1 MKNLFFKALAIG
13 LILLAMPMKQYGQ
26 SVKNHSIELE
36 VESIVNPDY
45 RYCLLSA
52 IANDSNLNYTV
63 NEDYMSVLI
72 SSSENLPDNQFQSY
86 FNGIKEK
93 TETEFNAYLY
103 KDKEKQGEMFS
114 TWKERLPQ
122 DLFVLLFK
130 QMLIEN
136 PTNRD
141 GNQTCATSDPFCT
154 TEVISFHVDAN
165 PSGSCE
171 PGPNYG
177 CLSSYTA
184 RRPYWYHMKIGVAGN
199 FRIEIR
205 NSANVDID
213 YCCWGPFNDPIAPC
227 PNQLQS
233 IVDCGSTSAATEYCN
248 IPSSAQV
255 GKYYILVITKWN
267 QSTATDITF
276 RKVPNSGPGETDCGI
291 LPPLVSNGGPYCVGQ
306 TITLTGNAQNGA
318 TYSWSGPGGWTAT
331 GQTVT
336 RPNCTMNMAGEY
348 ICTIHVGTQTNSAS
362 TEVTVFPSASANFTY
377 TKVCKGD
384 PTQFTSTSTT
394 NPANQNATC
403 QWNFGDGQTGTGA
416 SVSHTYAQAG
426 NYEVT
431 LTVNT
436 GGECTSQKQQN
447 VEVYAVPVA
456 NAGNDQT
463 VQYGGTAQLHG
474 SGGTGT
480 FNYHWEPANK
490 VTNPNAQNTTT
501 VGLTESTTFTLTVTH
516 PQGGCSSTD
525 QVSVMVSGSNMTATA
540 SATPCSICQGET
552 SQLNARAV
560 GGNVNNYTYS
570 WTPTAGLS
578 SPNIANPVAHPTQTT
593 TYTCHVSDGY
603 TALDVQT
610 TVTVNNPEYENV
622 DQYICPG
629 DSYNFYG
636 TSYSEEGDYDYVTT
650 TAQGC
655 EKVITLHLHHYP
667 SYQSAHT
674 DNEFICPGTSYNF
687 HGHYYNTSGTYS
699 ENLHTIHG
707 CDSIVWLNL
716 TVYPENPTIVDPR
729 SICVGQTL
737 TWFDGNEYSQDG
749 DVAYYDSIDNHGCLQ
764 VYQLQLSVGQYQ
776 TPQNYTPNKY
786 ICVPHDETP
795 FYHWDIANRDYYQNA
810 LDTIIIPGPAGE
822 CDYLYTLDLKF
833 HQEFYQTD
841 TVTVCDDYEW
851 PVIPGSNYTST
862 NHHIVKTFSH
872 TGGQGFDCD
881 STYILDLT
889 VNYSKTK
896 TIDTTACNEYVWVGQ
911 NNQVMTINE
920 SGTYTR
926 HFFTEHDCD
935 STVTVNIQI
944 DYSPSF
950 PRVEGHAWVVGGSEF
965 QYTVE
970 EYWVDADGTHETS
983 WELRDV
989 NGQPF
994 NKWDL
999 IKYGDNY
1006 DRCQVYIYTYELD
1019 SVQLLAT
1026 TVSTGSG
1033 NEICGDSFTKSKWIH
1048 CSSHDVP
1055 EISTH
1060 CSVDIYPN
1068 PNDGNMTLSMTH
1080 MEGDILVKVFD
1091 MQGAMVD
1098 AFQLSNGY
1106 ETSKHVYNTE
1116 RLTAGVYFFSIASK
1130 EGVVTKKV
1138 VIMK

>member
-1 MKNLFFKALAIG
+1 MKNLFLKTLAIG
-13 LILLAMPMKQYGQ
+13 LFLLAMPMKQQAQQPTLTPMESTIDFDITGIDVFDERIIFLHNLVNDGRFNVVNSERDGVFIISADPAYPGMDLQ
-26 SVKNHSIELE
+26 S
-36 VESIVNPDY
+36 
-45 RYCLLSA
+45 
-52 IANDSNLNYTV
+52 T
-63 NEDYMSVLI
+63 
-72 SSSENLPDNQFQSY
+72 
-86 FNGIKEK
+86 FNSFKADQAK
-93 TETEFNAYLY
+93 AFA
-103 KDKEKQGEMFS
+103 KMDKEEASETAIEFKS
-114 TWKERLPQ
+114 RLPKE
-122 DLFVLLFK
+122 F
-130 QMLIEN
+130 
-136 PTNRD
+136 TNSLMMDFYVRSRQ
-141 GNQTCATSDPFCT
+141 NNLCANADPFCT
-154 TEVISFHVDAN
+154 DNGLYEFPAGVNAG
-165 PSGSCE
+165 SGE
-171 PGPNYG
+171 PGPNYQ
-177 CLSSYTA
+177 CLSSTPNPA
-184 RRPYWYHMKIGVAGN
+184 WYYMRIGNPGA
-199 FRIEIR
+199 ITIR
-205 NSANVDID
+205 MYSTPSYDID
-213 YCCWGPFNDPIAPC
+213 FCCWGPFDDPVAPC
-227 PNQLQS
+227 PNGLT
-233 IVDCGSTSAATEYCN
+233 GSKVVSCSYSMAATENCQ
-248 IPSSAQV
+248 IPSNAQT
-255 GKYYILVITKWN
+255 GKYYILVITNYSN
-267 QSTATDITF
+267 QSCNISFSKTGG
-276 RKVPNSGPGETDCGI
+276 SGTTDCGI
-291 LPPLVSNGGPYCVGQ
+291 MPPMVENGGPYCVGQ
-306 TITLTGNAQNGA
+306 TITLTGNAQQGA
-318 TYSWSGPGGWTAT
+318 TYSWSGPGGWTAN
-331 GQTVT
+331 GQNVT
-336 RPNCTMNMAGEY
+336 RPNCTMAMAGEY

-416 SVSHTYAQAG
+416 TVSHTYAQAG

-436 GGECTSQKQQN
+436 GGQCTFQKQQN

-540 SATPCSICQGET
+540 SATPSSICQGET

-560 GGNVNNYTYS
+560 GGNVNNYSYS

-610 TVTVNNPEYENV
+610 TVTVNNPEYESV

-716 TVYPENPTIVDPR
+716 TVYPANDTIIVDP
-729 SICVGQTL
+729 SICTSQTYNFHG
-737 TWFDGNEYSQDG
+737 TEYSHDG
-749 DVAYYDSIDNHGCLQ
+749 DIAYFDTIDNHGCLL
-764 VYQLQLSVGQYQ
+764 VEKLVLSVGPYQ
-776 TPQNYTPNKY
+776 MPPKEE
-786 ICVPHDETP
+786 IRWCVPWDDTPSYYWDKTGLTYTQDSQDEIILP
-795 FYHWDIANRDYYQNA
+795 DPNGGCDIKYR
-810 LDTIIIPGPAGE
+810 
-822 CDYLYTLDLKF
+822 LDLKF

-841 TVTVCDDYEW
+841 AVTVCDDYEW

-896 TIDTTACNEYVWVGQ
+896 TIDTTACNEYIWVGQ

-1048 CSSHDVP
+1048 CSSYDVS
-1055 EISTH
+1055 EISQH
-1060 CSVDIYPN
+1060 FNVDIYPN

>member
-1 MKNLFFKALAIG
+1 MKNLFLKTLAIG
-13 LILLAMPMKQYGQ
+13 LFLLAMPMKQQAQQPTLTPMESTIDFDITGIDVFDERIIFLHNLVNDGRFNVVNSERDGVFIISADPAYPGMDLQ
-26 SVKNHSIELE
+26 S
-36 VESIVNPDY
+36 
-45 RYCLLSA
+45 
-52 IANDSNLNYTV
+52 T
-63 NEDYMSVLI
+63 
-72 SSSENLPDNQFQSY
+72 
-86 FNGIKEK
+86 FNSFKADQAK
-93 TETEFNAYLY
+93 AFA
-103 KDKEKQGEMFS
+103 KMDKEEASETAIEFKS
-114 TWKERLPQ
+114 RLPKE
-122 DLFVLLFK
+122 F
-130 QMLIEN
+130 
-136 PTNRD
+136 TNSLMMDFYVRSRQ
-141 GNQTCATSDPFCT
+141 NNLCANADPFCT
-154 TEVISFHVDAN
+154 DNGLYEFPAGVNAG
-165 PSGSCE
+165 SGE
-171 PGPNYG
+171 PGPNYQ
-177 CLSSYTA
+177 CLSSTPNPA
-184 RRPYWYHMKIGVAGN
+184 WYYMRIGNPGA
-199 FRIEIR
+199 ITIR
-205 NSANVDID
+205 MYSTPSYDID
-213 YCCWGPFNDPIAPC
+213 FCCWGPFDDPVAPC
-227 PNQLQS
+227 PNGLT
-233 IVDCGSTSAATEYCN
+233 GSKVVSCSYSMAATENCQ
-248 IPSSAQV
+248 IPSNAQT
-255 GKYYILVITKWN
+255 GKYYILVITNYSN
-267 QSTATDITF
+267 QSCNISFSKTGG
-276 RKVPNSGPGETDCGI
+276 SGTTDCGI
-291 LPPLVSNGGPYCVGQ
+291 MPPMVENGGPYCVGQ
-306 TITLTGNAQNGA
+306 TITLTGNAQQGA
-318 TYSWSGPGGWTAT
+318 TYSWSGPGGWTAN
-331 GQTVT
+331 GQNVT
-336 RPNCTMNMAGEY
+336 RPNCTMAMAGEY

-416 SVSHTYAQAG
+416 TVSHTYAQAG

-436 GGECTSQKQQN
+436 GGQCTFQKQQN

-540 SATPCSICQGET
+540 SATPSSICQGET

-560 GGNVNNYTYS
+560 GGNVNNYSYS

-610 TVTVNNPEYENV
+610 TVTVNNPEYESV

-716 TVYPENPTIVDPR
+716 TVYPANDTIIVDP
-729 SICVGQTL
+729 SICTSQTYNFHG
-737 TWFDGNEYSQDG
+737 TEYSHDG
-749 DVAYYDSIDNHGCLQ
+749 DIAYFDTIDNHGCLL
-764 VYQLQLSVGQYQ
+764 VEKLVLSVGPYQ
-776 TPQNYTPNKY
+776 MPPKEE
-786 ICVPHDETP
+786 IRWCVPWDDTPSYYWDKTGLTYTQDTQDEIILP
-795 FYHWDIANRDYYQNA
+795 DPNGGCDIKYR
-810 LDTIIIPGPAGE
+810 
-822 CDYLYTLDLKF
+822 LDLKF

-841 TVTVCDDYEW
+841 AVTVCDDYEW

-896 TIDTTACNEYVWVGQ
+896 TIDTTACNEYIWVGQ

-1048 CSSHDVP
+1048 CSSYDVP

>member
-1 MKNLFFKALAIG
+1 MKNLFLKTLAIG
-13 LILLAMPMKQYGQ
+13 LFLLAMPMKQQAQQPTLTPMESTIDFDITGIDVFDERIIFLHNLVNDGRFNVVNSERDGVFIISADPAYPGMDLQ
-26 SVKNHSIELE
+26 S
-36 VESIVNPDY
+36 
-45 RYCLLSA
+45 
-52 IANDSNLNYTV
+52 T
-63 NEDYMSVLI
+63 
-72 SSSENLPDNQFQSY
+72 
-86 FNGIKEK
+86 FNSFKADQAK
-93 TETEFNAYLY
+93 AFA
-103 KDKEKQGEMFS
+103 KMDKEEASETAIGFKS
-114 TWKERLPQ
+114 RLPKE
-122 DLFVLLFK
+122 F
-130 QMLIEN
+130 
-136 PTNRD
+136 TNSLMMDFYVKSRQ
-141 GNQTCATSDPFCT
+141 NNLCANADPFCT
-154 TEVISFHVDAN
+154 DNGLYQFPAGVNAG
-165 PSGSCE
+165 SGE
-171 PGPNYG
+171 PGPNYN
-177 CLSSYTA
+177 CLSTTPNPAWYYMRIGTPGAITIRMYSTPSY
-184 RRPYWYHMKIGVAGN
+184 
-199 FRIEIR
+199 
-205 NSANVDID
+205 DID
-213 YCCWGPFNDPIAPC
+213 FCCWGPFDDPVAPC
-227 PNQLQS
+227 PNGLT
-233 IVDCGSTSAATEYCN
+233 GSKVVSCSYSMAATENCQ
-248 IPSSAQV
+248 IPSNAQT
-255 GKYYILVITKWN
+255 GKYYILVITNYSN
-267 QSTATDITF
+267 QPCNISFSKT
-276 RKVPNSGPGETDCGI
+276 SGSGTTDCGI
-291 LPPLVSNGGPYCVGQ
+291 MPPMVENGGPYCVGQ
-306 TITLTGNAQNGA
+306 TITLTGNAQQGA
-318 TYSWSGPGGWTAT
+318 TYSWSGPGGWTAN
-331 GQTVT
+331 GQNVT

-348 ICTIHVGTQTNSAS
+348 ICTIHVGTQTNSAP

-456 NAGNDQT
+456 NAGADQT

-540 SATPCSICQGET
+540 SATPSSICQGET

-560 GGNVNNYTYS
+560 GGNVNNYSYS

-578 SPNIANPVAHPTQTT
+578 SPNIANPIAHPTQTT

-610 TVTVNNPEYENV
+610 TVTVNNPEYESV

-716 TVYPENPTIVDPR
+716 TVYPANDTIIVDP
-729 SICVGQTL
+729 SICTSQTYNFHG
-737 TWFDGNEYSQDG
+737 TEYSNDG
-749 DVAYYDSIDNHGCLQ
+749 DIAYFDTIDNHGCLL
-764 VYQLQLSVGQYQ
+764 VEKLVLSVGPYQ
-776 TPQNYTPNKY
+776 MPPKEE
-786 ICVPHDETP
+786 IRWCVPWDDTPSYYWDKTGLTYTQDSQDEIILP
-795 FYHWDIANRDYYQNA
+795 DPNGGCDIKYR
-810 LDTIIIPGPAGE
+810 
-822 CDYLYTLDLKF
+822 LDLKF

-896 TIDTTACNEYVWVGQ
+896 TIDTTACNEYIWVGQ

-1048 CSSHDVP
+1048 CSSYDVP
-1055 EISTH
+1055 EISQH
-1060 CSVDIYPN
+1060 FNVDIYPN

>member
-1 MKNLFFKALAIG
+1 MKNLFLKTLAIG
-13 LILLAMPMKQYGQ
+13 LFLLAMPMKQQAQQPTLTPMESTIDFDITGIDVFDERIIFLHNLVNDGRFNVVNSERDGVFIISADPAYPGMDLQ
-26 SVKNHSIELE
+26 S
-36 VESIVNPDY
+36 
-45 RYCLLSA
+45 
-52 IANDSNLNYTV
+52 T
-63 NEDYMSVLI
+63 
-72 SSSENLPDNQFQSY
+72 
-86 FNGIKEK
+86 FNSFKADQAK
-93 TETEFNAYLY
+93 AFA
-103 KDKEKQGEMFS
+103 KMDKEEASETAIEFKS
-114 TWKERLPQ
+114 RLPKE
-122 DLFVLLFK
+122 F
-130 QMLIEN
+130 
-136 PTNRD
+136 TNSLMMDFYVRSRQ
-141 GNQTCATSDPFCT
+141 NNLCANADPFCT
-154 TEVISFHVDAN
+154 DNGLYEFPAGVNAG
-165 PSGSCE
+165 SGE
-171 PGPNYG
+171 PGPNYQ
-177 CLSSYTA
+177 CLSSTPNPA
-184 RRPYWYHMKIGVAGN
+184 WYYMRIGNPGA
-199 FRIEIR
+199 ITIR
-205 NSANVDID
+205 MYSTPSYDID
-213 YCCWGPFNDPIAPC
+213 FCCWGPFDDPVAPC
-227 PNQLQS
+227 PNGLT
-233 IVDCGSTSAATEYCN
+233 GSKVVSCSYSMAATENCQ
-248 IPSSAQV
+248 IPSNAQT
-255 GKYYILVITKWN
+255 GKYYILVITNYSN
-267 QSTATDITF
+267 QSCNISFSKTGG
-276 RKVPNSGPGETDCGI
+276 SGTTDCGI
-291 LPPLVSNGGPYCVGQ
+291 MPPMVENGGPYCVGQ
-306 TITLTGNAQNGA
+306 TITLTGNAQQGA
-318 TYSWSGPGGWTAT
+318 TYSWSGPGGWTAN
-331 GQTVT
+331 GQNVT
-336 RPNCTMNMAGEY
+336 RPNCTMAMAGEY

-436 GGECTSQKQQN
+436 GGQCTFQKQQN

-540 SATPCSICQGET
+540 SATPSSICQGET

-560 GGNVNNYTYS
+560 GGNVNNYSYS

-610 TVTVNNPEYENV
+610 TVTVNNPEYESV

-716 TVYPENPTIVDPR
+716 TVYPANDTIIVDP
-729 SICVGQTL
+729 SICTSQTYNFHG
-737 TWFDGNEYSQDG
+737 TEYSHDG
-749 DVAYYDSIDNHGCLQ
+749 DIAYFDTIDNHGCLL
-764 VYQLQLSVGQYQ
+764 VEKLVLSVGPYQ
-776 TPQNYTPNKY
+776 MPPKEE
-786 ICVPHDETP
+786 IRWCVPWDDTPSYYWDKTGLTYTQDTQDEIILP
-795 FYHWDIANRDYYQNA
+795 DPNGGCDIKYR
-810 LDTIIIPGPAGE
+810 
-822 CDYLYTLDLKF
+822 LDLKF

-896 TIDTTACNEYVWVGQ
+896 TIDTTACNEYIWVGQ

-1048 CSSHDVP
+1048 CSSYDVP

-1068 PNDGNMTLSMTH
+1068 PNDGNITLSMTH